1 MGPVSSKPE
10 SNLTN
15 EISFM
20 KTPPALFKSSATR
33 ACISSML
40 AATALSVAAP
50 TMEDFYQREEI
61 PLPEGEV
68 MEGASIAIIDDKRVA
83 LATRR
88 GDVWICDGAFGK
100 DLSKVTWSKFAS
112 GLHEPLGM
120 SHKDGWFT
128 FTQRPDVSRMRDSD
142 GDGRADQF
150 VTVAAPWGINGDYH
164 EYAFGTPP
172 DKDGNVWVVLCLT
185 GSFNANSPWR
195 GWCFRITPDGKSI
208 PTCSGIR
215 SPGGIGFNMEGD
227 VFYCDNQ
234 GTWNGSSSLKHLKPG
249 GFVGNPN
256 GNKFWDQAPN
266 MGPKPADPKSGSRI
280 EVERKRIPQLVP
292 TAVWLPHGKLG
303 QSPTGIIP
311 DHTKGAFGPFAG
323 QVLVGE
329 QTHSQV
335 QRVFL
340 EKVNGVYQ
348 GAAFPFLGGYRSG
361 IVPLRLADDGSLF
374 VGTTNRGWGARGGLP
389 FSFERTRW
397 TGKTP
402 FEIHEMRITKEG
414 FELTFTEE
422 VDPRTAG
429 DKASYSMSSWTYVYQ
444 SGYGSPE
451 VDKTPQTIEAVP
463 VGSDRKSVLLKVANR
478 QAGHCHHLKSPGVR
492 SKAGSELWHQNAY
505 YTINEFPK

>member
-1 MGPVSSKPE
+1 MGPVSSRIGN
-10 SNLTN
+10 NLTN
-15 EISFM
+15 ETIFM
-20 KTPPALFKSSATR
+20 KTPPALFRFSATR

-40 AATALSVAAP
+40 AATALAAAAP
-50 TMEDFYQREEI
+50 TMEDFYLREEI

-68 MEGASIAIIDDKRVA
+68 MEGASIAIIDNKRVA

-88 GDVWICDGAFGK
+88 GDVWICDGAFGE

-128 FTQRPDVSRMRDSD
+128 FTQRPDVSQMRDSD

-256 GNKFWDQAPN
+256 GNKFWEQAPN
-266 MGPKPADPKSGSRI
+266 MGPKPEDPKSGSRI
-280 EVERKRIPQLVP
+280 ETERKRIPQLVP

-340 EKVNGVYQ
+340 EKINGVYQ

-361 IVPLRLADDGSLF
+361 IVPLKLADDGSLF

-397 TGKTP
+397 NGKTP
-402 FEIHEMRITKEG
+402 FEIHEMRITKDG

-422 VDPRTAG
+422 IDPKTAG

-451 VDKTPQTIEAVP
+451 VDKTAQAIESVT
-463 VGSDRKSVLLKVANR
+463 VGADKKSVRLKVANR
-478 QAGHCHHLKSPGVR
+478 QAGHCHHLKSAGVR
-492 SKAGSELWHQNAY
+492 SKTGGELWHQNAY

>member
-1 MGPVSSKPE
+1 
-10 SNLTN
+10 
-15 EISFM
+15 
-20 KTPPALFKSSATR
+20 
-33 ACISSML
+33 
-40 AATALSVAAP
+40 
-50 TMEDFYQREEI
+50 
-61 PLPEGEV
+61 
-68 MEGASIAIIDDKRVA
+68 
-83 LATRR
+83 
-88 GDVWICDGAFGK
+88 
-100 DLSKVTWSKFAS
+100 
-112 GLHEPLGM
+112 
-120 SHKDGWFT
+120 
-128 FTQRPDVSRMRDSD
+128 
-142 GDGRADQF
+142 
-150 VTVAAPWGINGDYH
+150 
-164 EYAFGTPP
+164 
-172 DKDGNVWVVLCLT
+172 
-185 GSFNANSPWR
+185 
-195 GWCFRITPDGKSI
+195 
-208 PTCSGIR
+208 
-215 SPGGIGFNMEGD
+215 MEGD

-256 GNKFWDQAPN
+256 GNKFWEQAPN

-280 EVERKRIPQLVP
+280 ETERKRIPQLVP

-340 EKVNGVYQ
+340 EKINGVYQ

-361 IVPLRLADDGSLF
+361 IVPLKLADDGSLF

-397 TGKTP
+397 NGKVP
-402 FEIHEMRITKEG
+402 FEIHEMRITKDG

-422 VDPRTAG
+422 IDPKTAG
-429 DKASYSMSSWTYVYQ
+429 DKASYSMNSWTYVYQ

-451 VDKTPQTIEAVP
+451 VDKTAQNIESVT
-463 VGSDRKSVLLKVANR
+463 VGADKKSVRLKVANR
-478 QAGHCHHLKSPGVR
+478 QAGHCHHLKSAGVR
-492 SKAGSELWHQNAY
+492 SKSGGELWHQNAY